1 MLICPDSFSV
11 ACILAIPEV
20 KQKAEKYRSAGVE
33 LFGVTSENEAG
44 VRRIV
49 KANQLNYRNLLADE
63 KMIKNYG
70 VDGRPSYILIGS
82 DGKILA
88 YDDKAAIE
96 QILDGLPS
104 GQR

>member
-1 MLICPDSFSV
+1 
-11 ACILAIPEV
+11 
-20 KQKAEKYRSAGVE
+20 
-33 LFGVTSENEAG
+33 
-44 VRRIV
+44 
-49 KANQLNYRNLLADE
+49 
-63 KMIKNYG
+63 MIKNYG